1 MRLNTEITLAQQ
13 IVNNANHKQDFTI
26 NITNEKSKN
35 NRYIVSSL
43 NLYTGFNPS
52 LKFDLLTF
60 VDNMVINNNGLF
72 DSVGGWL
79 NKETNIYTLDMNI
92 HFNDLDFAL
101 KFAKVN
107 KQIAIFDKITNQCL
121 YLNNTKTQ

>member
-60 VDNMVINNNGLF
+60 VDNMVMNNDGLF

-79 NKETNIYTLDMNI
+79 CPDSGLYYLCLNM
-92 HFNDLDFAL
+92 HFNDIDFAL

-107 KQIAIFDKITNQCL
+107 KQLAIFDKLNNSVI
-121 YLNNTKTQ
+121 YLNNTKTV